1 MHPAR
6 LDLAFSDGVRP
17 ISTLH
22 GVVFA
27 ILGPAQRST
36 PSGTRRRQCFAPR
49 RSDTTSSH
57 HALSFDSESRLDQRA
72 GIKVG
77 PTERIGLLS
86 GAAAV
91 EPAAGGDASGAVAV
105 VPAGAAP
112 FLAAAAPLVGA
123 RDIFLA
129 LSSVTMMSPCCSAEA
144 LSSIV
149 FSASDQ
155 VCPAALHA
163 QDGLNS

>member
-1 MHPAR
+1 MGMTVPTHR
-6 LDLAFSDGVRP
+6 
-17 ISTLH
+17 
-22 GVVFA
+22 VVA
-27 ILGPAQRST
+27 
-36 PSGTRRRQCFAPR
+36 RRRAFP
-49 RSDTTSSH
+49 D
-57 HALSFDSESRLDQRA
+57 HALDQRA

-91 EPAAGGDASGAVAV
+91 ELAAGADASGAAGAVAV

-112 FLAAAAPLVGA
+112 FLAAAAAPLVGA

-129 LSSVTMMSPCCSAEA
+129 LSSVTMMSPCCSAAA

-163 QDGLNS
+163 QDGLNSWRKRKAFGEEE